1 MGVPAHALWPTK
13 CWADLP
19 ADDRPGVARPTIP
32 FVFTYLDDILVASSS
47 PENHM
52 HHLKEVFVADIDD
65 TEVIWIA
72 FIRDTQVKTLVLPED
87 RTK

>member
-1 MGVPAHALWPTK
+1 MAPPSGR
-13 CWADLP
+13 
-19 ADDRPGVARPTIP
+19 RPGADAPPAPPSLRHCLP

-87 RTK
+87 KTK